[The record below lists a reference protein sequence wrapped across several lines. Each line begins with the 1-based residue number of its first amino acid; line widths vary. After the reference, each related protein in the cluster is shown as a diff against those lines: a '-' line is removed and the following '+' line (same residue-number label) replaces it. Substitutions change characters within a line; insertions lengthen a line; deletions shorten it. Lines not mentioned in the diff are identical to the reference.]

1 MRVTVNGR
9 ERELA
14 AGSSVRDLLL
24 LDGEPVGHVVVEV
37 NREYLPRDQYGVR
50 LREGDRVE
58 IIHPAFGG

>member
-1 MRVTVNGR
+1 MRVTVNGQ
-9 ERELA
+9 ERDLA

-24 LDGEPVGHVVVEV
+24 GDREPVGHVVVEV

>member
-1 MRVTVNGR
+1 MRVTVNGQ

-14 AGSSVRDLLL
+14 AGSSVRDLLV
-24 LDGEPVGHVVVEV
+24 LDREPVGHVVVEV